1 MAELPSVGPKNKTLP
16 EPAPVVNITPLV
28 PDVPDEPDVPDVP
41 DVPELPLEPDVP
53 DEPDDA
59 AVYSVE
65 PILSV
70 VTSTLPNDPV
80 DIPIP
85 TTEPDT
91 YTEPV
96 N

>member
-1 MAELPSVGPKNKTLP
+1 MPDEPELPLEPDVPELP
-16 EPAPVVNITPLV
+16 DDPDVPELPDD
-28 PDVPDEPDVPDVP
+28 PDVPDEPDVP
-41 DVPELPLEPDVP
+41 L
-53 DEPDDA
+53 EPDDA

-80 DIPIP
+80 DTPIP

>member
-1 MAELPSVGPKNKTLP
+1 L
-16 EPAPVVNITPLV
+16 VNITPLV
-28 PDVPDEPDVPDVP
+28 PELPDEPEVPELPDEPDVPDEPELP

-53 DEPDDA
+53 LEPDDA

-85 TTEPDT
+85 MTEPDT
-91 YTEPV
+91 YIEPV